1 MSGVI
6 ETWSLGVELELF
18 GRDDGFE
25 KLLHWVRKGLGT
37 ELAHSAADLS
47 LDVDEDEGSSS
58 GGRSSVE
65 SDGGDGRDRE
75 GWS

>member
-1 MSGVI
+1 MGGVI

-25 KLLHWVRKGLGT
+25 KLLHWVQKGLG
-37 ELAHSAADLS
+37 ELTVSAAEFS
-47 LDVDEDEGSSS
+47 VDVNEDGESSS
-58 GGRSSVE
+58 GGSSG
-65 SDGGDGRDRE
+65 SDAEDGRGRE